1 MGLSGPRGLSG
12 EEDRDHAA
20 RYAEGCQHRG
30 IPSWRNE
37 NRQLRTGLRLLH
49 GSCNDVV
56 LEERHCLG
64 DAMMAPVAKA
74 DKVIEDS
81 QRVVGVGNLSLV
93 GEGLAE
99 EMSVEEVL
107 VKERS
112 VGEGRWGKFGGRV
125 GSSVERSREGPREE
139 RGGWEFWNG

>member
-1 MGLSGPRGLSG
+1 
-12 EEDRDHAA
+12 
-20 RYAEGCQHRG
+20 
-30 IPSWRNE
+30 
-37 NRQLRTGLRLLH
+37 
-49 GSCNDVV
+49 
-56 LEERHCLG
+56 
-64 DAMMAPVAKA
+64 MMAPVAKA